1 VASSKKKKKT
11 GPFEP
16 LRALKEQLRAIED
29 RAAPKKAPAPPK
41 RAVPERPDGASPAP
55 PGRGQDPDDDAL
67 LFHRLFAGVQPLD
80 RSPGRLP
87 REPVERSDAAERAAT
102 RGREAERA
110 DADAVHDRLHAL
122 VEGGTR
128 FEVADDG
135 RRVEGRRIDLPIET
149 LRRLRRGQLPIDARL
164 DLHGMAVSEA
174 RAQLGLF
181 LRTMRTRG
189 ERCVLIIH
197 GKGEH
202 SPQGVGVLRGETA
215 AWLSQ
220 GPSSQHVA
228 AFATAAERD
237 GGEGA
242 LYVLLRR

>member
-1 VASSKKKKKT
+1 VAASKKKKAT
-11 GPFEP
+11 GPFET
-16 LRALKEQLRAIED
+16 LRALKEELRAKED
-29 RAAPKKAPAPPK
+29 RAAPKKPHSPPK
-41 RAVPERPDGASPAP
+41 RASPERPDGTSPAS
-55 PGRGQDPDDDAL
+55 PGRGQHVDDDAL
-67 LFHRLFAGVQPLD
+67 LFHRLFAGVKPLD
-80 RSPGRLP
+80 RPPGRVP
-87 REPVERSDAAERAAT
+87 RQPVERSEAVQRAAK
-102 RGREAERA
+102 RGREAEQA
-110 DADAVHDRLHAL
+110 DGDAVHERLRAL

-135 RRVEGRRIDLPIET
+135 RRVEGRRIDLPIEA
-149 LRRLRRGQLPIDARL
+149 LRRLRRGQLPIDGRL

-228 AFATAAERD
+228 AFATAAAHD